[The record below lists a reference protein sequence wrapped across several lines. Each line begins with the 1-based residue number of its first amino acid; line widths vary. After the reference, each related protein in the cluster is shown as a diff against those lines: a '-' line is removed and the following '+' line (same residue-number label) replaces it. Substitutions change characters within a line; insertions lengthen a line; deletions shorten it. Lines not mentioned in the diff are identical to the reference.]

1 METLVFVTWDIIMFM
16 LNLTVCLVYTG
27 YAFAIVSCKHTS
39 ATKMLDCVHK
49 GDIQQEK
56 QI

>member
-1 METLVFVTWDIIMFM
+1 METLVFVTWEIIMFM